1 MVAIIAVRTSVY
13 LQSDLFAFLDQL
25 VVDILNGLKPR
36 QLGVMNM
43 MLVTVTERTREIGLR
58 KALGATPR
66 VILMQFLIESILL
79 SLTGG
84 IAGILVGAGG
94 SAIVNRFF
102 PTKVSLL
109 AVLLAF
115 GVSTL
120 VGVIF
125 GILPA
130 RKAAKLSPINAL
142 RYE

>member
-1 MVAIIAVRTSVY
+1 
-13 LQSDLFAFLDQL
+13 
-25 VVDILNGLKPR
+25 
-36 QLGVMNM
+36 M

-66 VILMQFLIESILL
+66 VILLQFLIESVLL

-84 IAGILVGAGG
+84 VSGILIGAGG

-102 PTKVSLL
+102 PTKVSIL

-130 RKAAKLSPINAL
+130 RKAAKLSQINAL